1 MIYKINLEKKKEFEK
16 WNYKQTL
23 KHQLPIYVPGLI
35 LVDIFMF
42 YTFPIKFYSIKEII
56 PIVILG
62 VNLFFIPFYLLIS
75 FLGVKN
81 GTKKLED
88 WELNVN
94 ENNATVNN
102 SMAVVSVSFA
112 DFKKYTKDENS
123 ITFYLNGLRRFSINW
138 DCYNNSEKLKSDLE
152 RIADRIGTFKKEE
165 LSAEE
170 QKTVVKFK
178 RKMTFIYILLGIL
191 LVLRMISFLL

>member
-23 KHQLPIYVPGLI
+23 KRQLSIYVPGLI

-56 PIVILG
+56 PIIILG

-81 GTKKLED
+81 GIKKLED

-102 SMAVVSVSFA
+102 SIAVVSVSFA